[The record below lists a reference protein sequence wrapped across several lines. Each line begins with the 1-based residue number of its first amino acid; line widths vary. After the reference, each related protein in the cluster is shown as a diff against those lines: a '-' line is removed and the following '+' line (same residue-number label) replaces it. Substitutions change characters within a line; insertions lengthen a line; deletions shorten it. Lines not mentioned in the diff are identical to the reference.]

1 MVQREGRIL
10 RRGNTYSRVNI
21 YRYICEGSFDAYS
34 WQILETKQRFISQ
47 FLAGSAY
54 QRTAQDLEENVLNY
68 AEVKALALDDHRM
81 KKLAEKENELAELRI
96 VSGKYI
102 EAIEKTKSD
111 ITNIEKSIEILDKQK
126 TTLLSMFPKI
136 KNKSE
141 KDYKKLRGEVSR
153 FFESKHVVGES
164 VCIGCAWDFEI
175 LVLRQVREK
184 SRIQLVCDEANPY
197 IQLIKDLEVEVN
209 KLRSDISNDMQIQ
222 N

>member
-1 MVQREGRIL
+1 M
-10 RRGNTYSRVNI
+10 
-21 YRYICEGSFDAYS
+21 
-34 WQILETKQRFISQ
+34 
-47 FLAGSAY
+47 
-54 QRTAQDLEENVLNY
+54 EENVLNY

-141 KDYKKLRGEVSR
+141 KEKK
-153 FFESKHVVGES
+153 
-164 VCIGCAWDFEI
+164 IGISSWNG
-175 LVLRQVREK
+175 VLRSCACSADGISVHSDDSDADIQLHGFFCAK
-184 SRIQLVCDEANPY
+184 SRNYSLC
-197 IQLIKDLEVEVN
+197 
-209 KLRSDISNDMQIQ
+209 RT
-222 N
+222 